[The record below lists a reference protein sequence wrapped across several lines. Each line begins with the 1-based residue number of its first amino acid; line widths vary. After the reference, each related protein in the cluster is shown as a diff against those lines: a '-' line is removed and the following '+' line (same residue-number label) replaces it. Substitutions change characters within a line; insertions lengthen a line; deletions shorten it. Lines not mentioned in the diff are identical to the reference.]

1 MALLPQEKNWHDKY
15 KAILAGNGNIGE
27 VYDHLRKMPKVGS
40 AEFGGIS
47 NKAISSYFDTHLSG
61 LYADPER
68 KKDAQGKFFSMMR
81 AMGGL
86 QNDPSRNDVEGK
98 FKLPEA
104 DALVKGRKD
113 SVKAG
118 LMKATS
124 ADGHAG
130 ALPEPPRFS
139 IEDAV
144 RGQRQ
149 PSIGEQQA
157 EDIRK
162 SGRMTAADQSAQDLD
177 FGNQM
182 YNKANPN
189 APVGSLAARE
199 AALARIRPNVLQASG
214 LYEYNTKNGGTNLA
228 STSPDAMTPYSG
240 QTNRE
245 VAYQKQ
251 FGLGG
256 NWVGDNPLTGEVKIA
271 GKSYSSQGAYEASQ
285 DTKGIKA
292 SEDEANDF
300 ANNAIADG
308 LRLGKLREEQAA
320 GFAAAK
326 AGDLATDA
334 AKKNKHLDSYL
345 AAQLKAQ
352 QAGDRTL
359 DYVGSAKYADPNFV
373 HWTKSNRHLSSVGP
387 EVMEDQTTTGGIGGQ
402 WGQDKSP
409 LEMNGMLSL
418 SQTSDLIRQRMANPK
433 YGKTIDFPVQPY
445 RVKKWDQETGGYNNG
460 RWFSAGD

>member
-1 MALLPQEKNWHDKY
+1 MAILPKEKEWHDKY
-15 KAILAGNGNIGE
+15 KAILAANGNIGE

-68 KKDAQGKFFSMMR
+68 KKEAQGKFFSMMR

-86 QNDPSRNDVEGK
+86 QNDPSRNDVQGK

-104 DALVKGRKD
+104 DPLVKARQD

-118 LMKATS
+118 LMKDASTN
-124 ADGHAG
+124 GHAG
-130 ALPEPPRFS
+130 ALANPPQSS

-144 RGQRQ
+144 RGQKQ
-149 PSIGEQQA
+149 PSIAEQQTA
-157 EDIRK
+157 DIRK
-162 SGRMTAADQSAQDLD
+162 RGAMTAADQSAQDLD

-251 FGLGG
+251 FGAGG

-285 DTKGIKA
+285 DTKGIKGY
-292 SEDEANDF
+292 EDEANDF
-300 ANNAIADG
+300 ANNEVAEAI
-308 LRLGKLREEQAA
+308 RLGKLRDETKA
-320 GFAAAK
+320 GFDAAK
-326 AGDLATDA
+326 AADLATDA
-334 AKKNKHLDSYL
+334 SRKNKHLDSYL

-352 QAGDRTL
+352 QAGDSSL

-373 HWTKSNRHLSSVGP
+373 HWTKSNRYLSNVGP

-409 LEMNGMLSL
+409 LEMNGMFSL
-418 SQTSDLIRQRMANPK
+418 SQTSDLIRSRLANPK
-433 YGKTIDFPVQPY
+433 YGKTIPAPIQPY
-445 RVKKWDQETGGYNNG
+445 RVKKWDEQTGGYSNG
-460 RWFSAGD
+460 RWMSAGD